1 MEKLQV
7 VGNLESD
14 EIARDKYIYVVSE
27 MVVFDN
33 GNSRSKNA
41 YEDKE
46 EAFKWIQ
53 GLLDNAGEDIKWSY
67 NAEWGMN
74 GDLQIV
80 GHGMFY
86 RRGDNDANELHEGF
100 CTISYEKIFLKKRG
114 VL

>member
-1 MEKLQV
+1 MEKLQL
-7 VGNLESD
+7 VGNLEG
-14 EIARDKYIYVVSE
+14 EIACDKYIYVVSE

-46 EAFKWIQ
+46 EAFKRIQ
-53 GLLDNAGEDIKWSY
+53 ILLDNAGKDIKWSY
-67 NAEWGMN
+67 DAGWGMD

-86 RRGDNDANELHEGF
+86 RRGDNDADELQKGV
-100 CTISYEKIFLKKRG
+100 CTISYEKIFLKRRG
-114 VL
+114 AL